1 MQKILIIKHGAL
13 GDMVFGLPAFEAIR
27 RHYSKAHITLLTSSP
42 YKEYGTLCPFF
53 DAVMIDD
60 RKRPWAHPR
69 YCWDVLQTIKKAE
82 FDLIIDLQRSKRTRQ
97 YLHLSKLWKSKPQW
111 SSTHQGAD
119 YHLNIQNLYV
129 DHILTINRQQIAM
142 LGIQQTPPASLD
154 WMRTDVSPL
163 KLPKKY
169 FILVPGTS
177 PGQDHKKWPAS
188 HYGLIAQHVYE
199 KGYTPIVLGTH
210 HEEKDCQA
218 IQQKCPQTISLI
230 GKTSLFDIPEIAR
243 GAVGAL
249 GNDTGPMHFCY
260 FSGCPSLY
268 LFSYSSAPDLCGPT
282 EKHGAVLKENNLNN
296 LSVDTVKENLK
307 FRTKD

>member
-27 RHYSKAHITLLTSSP
+27 KHYHKAHITLLTSSP
-42 YKEYGTLCPFF
+42 YKEYGALCPFF
-53 DAVMIDD
+53 DDVMIDD

-69 YCWDVLQTIKKAE
+69 YCWDVLQTIKKAD
-82 FDLIIDLQRSKRTRQ
+82 FDLIIDLQRSKRTKQ
-97 YLHLSKLWKSKPQW
+97 YLRLSKLWDPKPRW
-111 SSTHQGAD
+111 SSTHQSAD
-119 YHLNIQNLYV
+119 YHLNIPNLYV

-142 LGIQQTPPASLD
+142 LGIQHIPPASLD
-154 WMRTDVSPL
+154 WMRTDVSSL

-188 HYGLIAQHVYE
+188 HYGLIAQHVHE
-199 KGYTPIVLGTH
+199 KGYTPVVLGTH

-230 GKTSLFDIPEIAR
+230 GKTSLLIFLKLH
-243 GAVGAL
+243 GALLGLLEMIQDQCIFVILVGAL
-249 GNDTGPMHFCY
+249 PYIY
-260 FSGCPSLY
+260 FLILLHQIYAVQPKNMG
-268 LFSYSSAPDLCGPT
+268 LF
-282 EKHGAVLKENNLNN
+282 LK
-296 LSVDTVKENLK
+296 KII
-307 FRTKD
+307 